1 MPKNLVIVESP
12 AKGKT
17 ISKFLSKDFTVVASM
32 GHIRDL
38 PIKSIGVDIEN
49 NFEPEYGINDDK
61 KKTVNNLISLAKKH
75 DKIWI
80 ATDEDREWEAIG
92 WHLCHIL
99 KQDPTTVDRIV
110 FHEIT
115 KKAILAAIENPRHV
129 DMPMVDAQQA
139 RRVLDR
145 LVWYK
150 VSPVLWK
157 KVRKGLSAWRVQS
170 VSVKLIVEKERE
182 IKDFTPV
189 ESWKVSIILK
199 CELEWKKYS
208 FKSILSKIDWKVK
221 KINSIEDV
229 QKVLSTIYSDIN
241 SLKEWENKGGNIV
254 ISKKEELNFGVVDVI
269 KKDSIRKPWAPFTT
283 STIQQEAARKFGFWV
298 KQTMM
303 VAQRLYEWMDLWNG
317 ETEGLITYMR
327 TDSVNLS
334 ELAKTQAKDEI
345 LKLFGKQYHKS
356 RDFVTKSAGA
366 QEAHEAIRP
375 TDISR
380 TPESLKNVLDAQQL
394 KLYTLI
400 WKRTLASQMKDAI
413 VEVTTFNFSP
423 ERAVNQLWVTKW
435 EVIKFDGFMKLY
447 IEWTDDENEEDED
460 EGLLPSLNIWDKVF
474 WENLEA
480 NQGFSK
486 PPARYTEASLVK
498 KMEIEGIGRPST
510 YAPTIDT
517 IINRWYIEKI
527 NKKHLSPTETA
538 FIVTDFL
545 EEYFP
550 KMMHYEFTKEVE
562 EKFDEISNWKETY
575 AWMLDAF
582 WNETLK
588 KELEHAGDNAEKVIE
603 KTWNKCPKCS
613 EDLIYRFSKAG
624 KFIGCSWYPEC
635 DFVDQ
640 PEEEKNEMNTLKKKY
655 EWNAC
660 PAGWTI
666 VVKTWRFGPFLAS
679 SDYPNVK
686 WIWQIKSDKDE
697 ILEELLNEKGLLID
711 AESWE
716 ELVVK
721 NSKRG
726 QFLAA
731 KNYPEVKIAKNITKD
746 IWDELKVRMDEKEE
760 RESL

>member
-1 MPKNLVIVESP
+1 MKNLVIVESP

-17 ISKFLSKDFTVVASM
+17 ISKFLSKDYTVVASM

-38 PIKSIGVDIEN
+38 PVKSIGVDIEN
-49 NFEPEYGINDDK
+49 NFEPEYWINDDK
-61 KKTVNNLISLAKKH
+61 KKTVNNLILLAKKH

-99 KQDPTTVDRIV
+99 KQDPTKVDRIV

-115 KKAILAAIENPRHV
+115 KKAILKAIENPRNM

-145 LVWYK
+145 LVGYK

-157 KVRKGLSAWRVQS
+157 KVRKWLSAGRVQS
-170 VSVKLIVEKERE
+170 VAVKLIVEKERE
-182 IKDFTPV
+182 IKDFKPV
-189 ESWKVSIILK
+189 ESWKITISMN
-199 CELEWKKYS
+199 CELDWKKYS
-208 FKSILSKIDWKVK
+208 FKSLLSKVDGKVK
-221 KINSIEDV
+221 KFKSIEDV
-229 QKVLSTIYSDIN
+229 QKVLSTIFSDIK
-241 SLKEWENKGGNIV
+241 SLKQWENKAGNLV
-254 ISKKEELNFGVVDVI
+254 LKGDEKLDFSVVDII

-283 STIQQEAARKFGFWV
+283 STLQQEAARKFGFWV

-317 ETEGLITYMR
+317 EAEGLITYMR

-334 ELAKTQAKDEI
+334 TLAQDQSKAEI
-345 LKLFGKQYHKS
+345 TKLFGAEYHKKRS
-356 RDFVTKSAGA
+356 FTTKSAGA

-380 TPESLKNVLDAQQL
+380 TPESLKNVLDNQQL

-423 ERAVNQLWVTKW
+423 DKATNQNWITKW

-447 IEWTDDENEEDED
+447 IEWTDDENEEED
-460 EGLLPSLNIWDKVF
+460 QEGILPKLNIWDKTT
-474 WENLEA
+474 WEKLEA

-498 KMEIEGIGRPST
+498 KMETEGIGRPST

-517 IINRWYIEKI
+517 IINRGYIEKI
-527 NKKHLSPTETA
+527 NKKHLWPTETA

-545 EEYFP
+545 EKYFP

-562 EKFDEISNWKETY
+562 EKFDEISSGKESY
-575 AWMLDAF
+575 VWMLDEF
-582 WNETLK
+582 WNGTLK
-588 KELEHAGDNAEKVIE
+588 KELEDAGENAEKVIE
-603 KTWNKCPKCS
+603 KTGKKCPKCS

-624 KFIGCSWYPEC
+624 KFIGCSWYPDC

-640 PEEEKNEMNTLKKKY
+640 PEDEKNEMNALKKKY
-655 EWNAC
+655 EWNPC

-666 VVKTWRFGPFLAS
+666 VVKTGRFWPFLAS
-679 SDYPNVK
+679 SDYPKVK
-686 WIWQIKSDKDE
+686 WIGQIKSDKDE
-697 ILEELLNEKGLLID
+697 MLEELLKEKGLLTD
-711 AESWE
+711 AETGE

-721 NSKRG
+721 NSKRW

-731 KNYPEVKIAKNITKD
+731 KNYPKVKIAKNITKD

>member
-1 MPKNLVIVESP
+1 MKNLVIVESP

-17 ISKFLSKDFTVVASM
+17 ISKFLSKDYTVVASM

-38 PIKSIGVDIEN
+38 PVKSIGVDIEN
-49 NFEPEYGINDDK
+49 NFEPEYWINDDK
-61 KKTVNNLISLAKKH
+61 KKTVNNLIALAKKH

-99 KQDPTTVDRIV
+99 KQDPNKVDRIV

-115 KKAILAAIENPRHV
+115 KKAILKAIENPRNM

-145 LVWYK
+145 LVGYK

-157 KVRKGLSAWRVQS
+157 KVRKGLSAGRVQS
-170 VSVKLIVEKERE
+170 VAVKLIVEKERE
-182 IKDFTPV
+182 IKDFKPV
-189 ESWKVSIILK
+189 ESWKITISMN
-199 CELEWKKYS
+199 CELDWKKYS
-208 FKSILSKIDWKVK
+208 FKSLLSKVDGKVK
-221 KINSIEDV
+221 KFKSIEDV
-229 QKVLSTIYSDIN
+229 QKVLSTIFSDIKT
-241 SLKEWENKGGNIV
+241 LKQWENKAGNLV
-254 ISKKEELNFGVVDVI
+254 LKGDEKLDFSVVDII

-283 STIQQEAARKFGFWV
+283 STLQQEAARKFGFWV

-317 ETEGLITYMR
+317 EAEGLITYMR

-334 ELAKTQAKDEI
+334 TLAQDQSKAEI
-345 LKLFGKQYHKS
+345 TKLFGAEYHKKRS
-356 RDFVTKSAGA
+356 FTTKSAGA

-380 TPESLKNVLDAQQL
+380 TPESLKNVLDNQQL

-423 ERAVNQLWVTKW
+423 DKATNQNWITKW

-447 IEWTDDENEEDED
+447 IEWTDDENEEED
-460 EGLLPSLNIWDKVF
+460 QEGILPKLNIWDKTT
-474 WENLEA
+474 WEKLEA

-498 KMEIEGIGRPST
+498 KMETEGIGRPST

-517 IINRWYIEKI
+517 IINRGYIEKI
-527 NKKHLSPTETA
+527 NKKHLWPTETA

-545 EEYFP
+545 EKYFP

-562 EKFDEISNWKETY
+562 EKFDEISSGKESY
-575 AWMLDAF
+575 VWMLDEF
-582 WNETLK
+582 WNGTLK
-588 KELEHAGDNAEKVIE
+588 KELEDAGENAEKVIE
-603 KTWNKCPKCS
+603 KTGKKCPKCS

-624 KFIGCSWYPEC
+624 KFIGCSWYPDC

-640 PEEEKNEMNTLKKKY
+640 PEDEKNEMNALKKKY
-655 EWNAC
+655 EWNPC

-666 VVKTWRFGPFLAS
+666 VVKTGRFWPFLAS
-679 SDYPNVK
+679 SDYPKVK

-697 ILEELLNEKGLLID
+697 MLEELLKEKGLLTD
-711 AESWE
+711 AETGE

-721 NSKRG
+721 NSKRW

-731 KNYPEVKIAKNITKD
+731 KNYPKVKIAKNITKD

>member
-1 MPKNLVIVESP
+1 MAKNLVIVESP

-17 ISKFLSKDFTVVASM
+17 ISKFLNKDYTVVASM
-32 GHIRDL
+32 WHIRDL
-38 PIKSIGVDIEN
+38 PVKSIGVDIEN

-61 KKTVNNLISLAKKH
+61 KKTVNSLLKLAKTH

-99 KQDPTTVDRIV
+99 KQDPTKVDRIV

-115 KKAILAAIENPRHV
+115 KKAILKAIENPRHV

-170 VSVKLIVEKERE
+170 VAVKLIVEKERE
-182 IKDFTPV
+182 IKNFKPV
-189 ESWKVSIILK
+189 ESWKITILMTHK
-199 CELEWKKYS
+199 EGSKVFS
-208 FKSILSKIDWKVK
+208 FKSLLLKVDWKAK
-221 KINSIEDV
+221 KFKSIEDV
-229 QKVLSTIYSDIN
+229 QKLLSTLFSDIN
-241 SLKEWENKGGNIV
+241 SIKEWKNKAGNLV
-254 ISKKEELNFGVVDVI
+254 LSHNEKLDFSVVDII
-269 KKDSIRKPWAPFTT
+269 KKDSVRKPGAPFTT
-283 STIQQEAARKFGFWV
+283 STLQQEAARKFGFWV

-303 VAQRLYEWMDLWNG
+303 VAQKLYEWMDLWNG
-317 ETEGLITYMR
+317 EAEGLITYMR

-334 ELAKTQAKDEI
+334 TQAQDQAKSEI
-345 LKLFGKQYHKS
+345 NKLFWAEYHKK
-356 RDFVTKSAGA
+356 RNFVTKSAGA

-380 TPESLKNVLDAQQL
+380 TPESLKNVLDNQQL

-400 WKRTLASQMKDAI
+400 WKRTLASQMCDAI

-423 ERAVNQLWVTKW
+423 DKATNQLWITKW

-447 IEWTDDENEEDED
+447 IEWTDDENEENDDEV
-460 EGLLPSLNIWDKVF
+460 LLPSLKNWDKVL
-474 WENLEA
+474 WEKLEA

-498 KMEIEGIGRPST
+498 KMEAEWIGRPST

-527 NKKHLSPTETA
+527 NKKYLSPTETA

-545 EEYFP
+545 DKYFP
-550 KMMHYEFTKEVE
+550 KLMEYKFTKDVE
-562 EKFDEISNWKETY
+562 EKFDEISDWKETY
-575 AWMLDAF
+575 VWMLDKF
-582 WNETLK
+582 WNGTLK
-588 KELEHAGDNAEKVIE
+588 KELEDAWDNAEKVIE
-603 KTWNKCPKCS
+603 KTGKKCPKCW

-624 KFIGCSWYPEC
+624 KFIGCIWYPDC

-640 PEEEKNEMNTLKKKY
+640 PEDEKNEMNALKKKY
-655 EWNAC
+655 EWQPC

-666 VVKTWRFGPFLAS
+666 VVKTGRFWPFLAS
-679 SDYPNVK
+679 SDYPKVK

-697 ILEELLNEKGLLID
+697 MLEELLKEKWLLVD
-711 AESWE
+711 AETWE
-716 ELVVK
+716 EMVVK
-721 NSKRG
+721 NSKRW

-731 KNYPEVKIAKNITKD
+731 KNYPKVKIAKNITKD
-746 IWDELKVRMDEKEE
+746 VWDELKVRMEEKEE